1 MGTMALSMK
10 RTRSKSEVMSEALLR
25 TVLCGGLGAAF
36 AFAMP
41 EAQARDDWSKD
52 LSGFGV
58 SSDDA
63 RPSIQERRER
73 SRRIR
78 DELVA
83 RLGPEYQ
90 TTAPLTAPSTAA
102 AMQAAI
108 ERYRAIVARGGWRSI
123 PKGTLRPGD
132 GSEAVALLRHR
143 LWLSGDLRKRAR
155 RDWKFDAGL
164 EDAVAR
170 FQIRH
175 GLKVSGFM
183 DRRTWHALNVPADA
197 RLRQLQTN
205 LARLNDLAQVNKAK
219 RFVMVN
225 VPSYELQ
232 AVEDG
237 NLALSSRVVVGK
249 PTRQTPSISARIV
262 ELNFFPYW
270 RVPDSIAHRDLI
282 PQLQKDPDYFFREK
296 FSILK
301 TWGTK
306 PMDPSQV
313 DWSAPVT
320 KTYKFRQDPG
330 PQNALGVVRIN
341 MPNKHIV
348 YLHDTPLKEL
358 FGRSSRAF
366 SSGCVRVERVLDLAS
381 WLLKERGDW
390 SPLRVQT
397 AVALGNSETVKLK
410 KAVPVHFVYVT
421 AWAGGNGTA
430 HFRNDIYGRDGA
442 SSLVAQIQDKDAP
455 EGARAITP

>member
-1 MGTMALSMK
+1 MRAAPCSTASRLALW
-10 RTRSKSEVMSEALLR
+10 
-25 TVLCGGLGAAF
+25 GGLSVVLAIAI
-36 AFAMP
+36 P
-41 EAQARDDWSKD
+41 EAQARDDWSND

-58 SSDDA
+58 SSDD
-63 RPSIQERRER
+63 RRLSIQERRAR
-73 SRRIR
+73 RQRIR

-90 TTAPLTAPSTAA
+90 VTAPLVAPSTLAS
-102 AMQAAI
+102 MQAAI
-108 ERYRAIVARGGWRSI
+108 ERYRAIVARNGWRKI

-155 RDWKFDAGL
+155 RDWKFDSGL

-175 GLKVSGFM
+175 GLEVSGFM
-183 DRRTWHALNVPADA
+183 DRRTWHALNVPADV

-205 LARLNDLAQVNKAK
+205 LARLKDLARVNKAK

-232 AVEDG
+232 AVEAG
-237 NLALSSRVVVGK
+237 NLALRSKVVVGK
-249 PTRQTPSISARIV
+249 PSRQTPSVSARIV

-282 PQLQKDPDYFFREK
+282 PQLRKDPQYFFREK
-296 FSILK
+296 FSIMK
-301 TWGTK
+301 TWGAQ
-306 PMDPSQV
+306 PMDPSQI

-320 KTYKFRQDPG
+320 RKYKFRQDPG

-348 YLHDTPLKEL
+348 YLHDTPLKQL

-366 SSGCVRVERVLDLAS
+366 SSGCVRVERVLDLAG

-397 AVALGNSETVKLK
+397 TVALGNSETVKLK

-421 AWAGGNGTA
+421 AWSSGNGTA
-430 HFRNDIYGRDGA
+430 HFRNDIYDRDGM
-442 SSLVAQIQDKDAP
+442 SNLVAQMQDKDAP
-455 EGARAITP
+455 QGVRAITP